1 MRLCIMGIFV
11 DDQKK
16 ARAFYVDKLGF
27 AGRQDIRI
35 GKSRLLTLVS
45 PEQPDGTL
53 LRLDLVDRPA
63 DAAFQAARFTDG
75 IIAAIFEVH
84 DVAAEARRL
93 RDLGVRFTIEPW
105 GLPPHSAVFDD
116 TCGNLIALHQRT
128 NDGYTMWYMRLGVA
142 DGSPD
147 DGNPL
152 PGNA

>member
-1 MRLCIMGIFV
+1 MA

-27 AGRQDIRI
+27 AVRQDIRI

-116 TCGNLIALHQRT
+116 TCGNLIALHQERT
-128 NDGYTMWYMRLGVA
+128 TATPCGTCASVSRTD
-142 DGSPD
+142 PD